1 MKYFLWIAS
10 FFLFS
15 AAAAQE
21 AGTVIQVSIDEA
33 SCTADAQ
40 YQINVQVCTPAGLSE
55 EPATGG
61 KRKSSYDWSRFQ
73 GIDASFR
80 CEEHYSSM
88 GCDANFRSP
97 GYGLD
102 KVLNISV
109 VRIRGE
115 EMDMMQILVPVTEA
129 DEQTVIDIRKIPFR
143 AGSFNLK
150 DHLKAE
156 SISSRGNTLLLT
168 PADGA
173 F

>member
-15 AAAAQE
+15 AAFAQE
-21 AGTVIQVSIDEA
+21 PGTVIQVSIDEA
-33 SCTADAQ
+33 SCSADAQ
-40 YQINVQVCTPAGLSE
+40 YQINVQVCTPAQAGE
-55 EPATGG
+55 ETSTGG
-61 KRKSSYDWSRFQ
+61 KQKSSYDWSGFT

-80 CEEHYSSM
+80 CDEHYSSM

-109 VRIRGE
+109 LRIRGE
-115 EMDMMQILVPVTEA
+115 EMDMMQILVPVTRA
-129 DEQTVIDIRKIPFR
+129 DEQTVIDIRNLPFR
-143 AGSFNLK
+143 PGSFNLK
-150 DHLKAE
+150 DRLKAE
-156 SISSRGNTLLLT
+156 SVSSRGNTLLLT
-168 PADGA
+168 PAEGA